1 MQVRFCGSAACY
13 HLLPGRVMTMGYRE
27 QLRQAR
33 ELLQNEIAELQS
45 KLAAK
50 EQDLRKLDSLLRESG
65 SQRGSRPSL
74 TAQIVATLYLL
85 AQESPDG
92 VPARA
97 VVQKFAQLRDDVNE
111 STIRST
117 LYQVTRKMRP
127 TEIVVGDAVE
137 RVRVVKNGPIYDVQL
152 VTEQSAE
159 LV

>member
-1 MQVRFCGSAACY
+1 
-13 HLLPGRVMTMGYRE
+13 MGYRE

-33 ELLQNEIAELQS
+33 EILQSEIAELQG

-50 EQDLRKLDSLLRESG
+50 EQDLRKLDNLLREAG
-65 SQRGSRPSL
+65 VPRGSRPSL
-74 TAQIVATLYLL
+74 TSQIVETLYLL
-85 AQESPDG
+85 AKDNPDG

-97 VVQKFAQLRDDVNE
+97 VVQRFAQLRDDVNE

-117 LYQVTRKMRP
+117 LYQVTRKLRP
-127 TEIVVGDAVE
+127 TEIVVGDCVE
-137 RVRVVKNGPIYDVQL
+137 RVRVVKNGPLYDVEL

>member
-1 MQVRFCGSAACY
+1 
-13 HLLPGRVMTMGYRE
+13 MGYRE

-33 ELLQNEIAELQS
+33 ELLQSEIAELQS

-65 SQRGSRPSL
+65 SPRGARTSL

-85 AQESPDG
+85 AQENPDG

-97 VVQKFAQLRDDVNE
+97 VVQRFTQIRDDVNE

-117 LYQVTRKMRP
+117 LYQVTRKLRP
-127 TEIVVGDAVE
+127 TEITVGDGVE
-137 RVRVVKNGPIYDVQL
+137 RVRVVKRGPLYDVQL

-159 LV
+159 LI

>member
-1 MQVRFCGSAACY
+1 
-13 HLLPGRVMTMGYRE
+13 MGYRA
-27 QLRQAR
+27 QLQQAR
-33 ELLQNEIAELQS
+33 EILHSEIAELQR

-50 EQDLRKLDSLLRESG
+50 EQDLRKLDSLLKESG
-65 SQRGSRPSL
+65 SQRGSGPSL
-74 TAQIVATLYLL
+74 TSQIVEALYLL

-97 VVQKFAQLRDDVNE
+97 VVQRFTQMREDVNE

-127 TEIVVGDAVE
+127 TEIMVGDGVE
-137 RVRVVKNGPIYDVQL
+137 KVRVVKNGPLYDVQL
-152 VTEQSAE
+152 VTEQGAE

>member
-1 MQVRFCGSAACY
+1 MS
-13 HLLPGRVMTMGYRE
+13 YRE

-33 ELLQNEIAELQS
+33 EILNEEIQALQS
-45 KLAAK
+45 NLAGK
-50 EQDLRKLDSLLRESG
+50 EKDLRKLDSLLKETG
-65 SQRGSRPSL
+65 SQRGAGPSL
-74 TAQIVATLYLL
+74 TSQIVEELYLL

-97 VVQKFAQLRDDVNE
+97 VVQKFTRRRDDVNE

-127 TEIVVGDAVE
+127 TEIMVGEGVE
-137 RVRVVKNGPIYDVQL
+137 RVRVLKNGPLYDVEL
-152 VTEQSAE
+152 VSEQSAE